1 MKLLLIRSASCSGH
15 SYMVQC
21 LHYMTGIEPTVVH
34 IDSCHTI
41 DYGEY
46 DYLIYNAFSN
56 ESYAPK
62 FDTKII
68 YPADERFH
76 AFKGKKILFDTH
88 DEGNKDGFERM
99 KDYGYPR
106 LKINPGY
113 DFMTKFDVVAAIP
126 FTAYHRFFLKFPAP
140 KTIPLLYCV
149 NCRGITFPPDIRPMV
164 FERLKPFNPYTTR
177 TSMNYYADM
186 LKTAKI
192 SVTVPGYGTG
202 CKSHVEALAAR
213 TLLFAYDSISMVK
226 TLPFADLVDGKHYIS
241 FNLDN
246 LEEKLSLCLSDD
258 KLVEEVSREGHLC
271 LRLGYDPRRTGEEIA
286 RWFNS

>member
-15 SYMVQC
+15 SYMIQC
-21 LHYMTGIEPTVVH
+21 LNYMPEIEPTVIH
-34 IDSCHTI
+34 IDNCHNI
-41 DYGEY
+41 DYSGY
-46 DYLIYNAFSN
+46 DYLIYNSFSS
-56 ESYAPK
+56 EWYPPK

-76 AFKGKKILFDTH
+76 QFKGKKILFDTH

-113 DFMTKFDVVAAIP
+113 DFMTKFNVVTAIP
-126 FTAYHRFFLKFPAP
+126 YTAYHRFHLKTPVT
-140 KTIPLLYCV
+140 KTIPLLYCA
-149 NCRGITFPPDIRPMV
+149 NLRGFPHNIRKTV

-177 TSMNYYADM
+177 TSINYYADI

-202 CKSHVEALAAR
+202 CKSHVEALAAG
-213 TLLFAYDSISMVK
+213 TLLFAYESIKEVK
-226 TLPFADLVDGKHYIS
+226 TLPFADLVEGQHYVS

-246 LEEKLSLCLSDD
+246 LEERLSGLMSND
-258 KLVEEVSREGHLC
+258 KYVEEVSRNGNSC
-271 LRLGYDPRRTGEEIA
+271 FKIGYDPRRTGEEIA
-286 RWFNS
+286 KWFRS